1 MTTGAKRYAVR
12 VTLGNFLRAHGL
24 TAYRLAAAGR
34 GTVSRNT
41 VYALAR
47 GEADRVDLGT
57 LSKLAEL
64 LEELTGKR
72 VTLGDLM
79 TLDRTA

>member
-1 MTTGAKRYAVR
+1 MTRNAETYAAR
-12 VTLGNFLRAHGL
+12 VTLGDFLRAEGL
-24 TAYRLAAAGR
+24 TAYKLAAAGR
-34 GTVSRNT
+34 GMVSRNA

-57 LSKLAEL
+57 LSKLAAL
-64 LEELTGKR
+64 LEQLTGKR
-72 VTLGDLM
+72 ITLGDLM

>member
-1 MTTGAKRYAVR
+1 MTRNAEGYAAR
-12 VTLGNFLRAHGL
+12 VTLGDFLRAHDL
-24 TAYRLAAAGR
+24 TAYKLAAAGR
-34 GTVSRNT
+34 GTVSRNA

-57 LSKLAEL
+57 LSKLAAL
-64 LEELTGKR
+64 LEQLTGKR
-72 VTLGDLM
+72 ITLGDLL